1 MVGEL
6 LAYVQRFSLKAKRV
20 IYGYMIYELSDHLSK
35 VVIFYLRRDEMRKF
49 ILTILLIMSL
59 YCPKVNATPI
69 LNLQQQTTSSKID
82 ELFITLVEPEYLT
95 IEQVKFMSNNVEKYS
110 KDQSISSKYFRFN
123 VSGWSSFMRGFMY
136 GIVDSS
142 LIFVEMSE
150 KERNCMERPPE
161 MFLDEIL
168 ARYNNKEIS
177 KDDNFKGVLL
187 EQILNCSEDKKVKI
201 HGTIKRLLSK
211 EMFK

>member
-1 MVGEL
+1 MKKIIL
-6 LAYVQRFSLKAKRV
+6 IILSIISLC
-20 IYGYMIYELSDHLSK
+20 
-35 VVIFYLRRDEMRKF
+35 
-49 ILTILLIMSL
+49 
-59 YCPKVNATPI
+59 CPKVNATPI

-82 ELFITLVEPEYLT
+82 ELFTTFVDYEYLT
-95 IEQVKFMSNNVEKYS
+95 IEQFEFISNNVEKYP
-110 KDQSISSKYFRFN
+110 KDKLLSSPYFMGNAVGF
-123 VSGWSSFMRGFMY
+123 FAFLRGYMY
-136 GIVDSS
+136 GIIDYS

-150 KERNCMERPPE
+150 KERNCMERPVD

-177 KDDNFKGVLL
+177 KDDNFKGVLF